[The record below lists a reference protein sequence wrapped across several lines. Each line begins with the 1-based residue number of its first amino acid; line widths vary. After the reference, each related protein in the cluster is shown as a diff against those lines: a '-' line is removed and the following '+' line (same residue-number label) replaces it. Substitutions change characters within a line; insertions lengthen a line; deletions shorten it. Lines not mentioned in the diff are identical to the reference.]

1 MKWKHNSKI
10 RKTPFEI
17 LSILSVS
24 GKKGSKTAFLWQSV
38 MPQEVI
44 MAGKM
49 KDTQLW
55 LIHQMEKVEKF
66 PRKIDAIHQAPED
79 DFSLPESK

>member
-1 MKWKHNSKI
+1 METQFQDSQNIFWDSEH
-10 RKTPFEI
+10 FVGE
-17 LSILSVS
+17 
-24 GKKGSKTAFLWQSV
+24 WQEGIKNCFS
-38 MPQEVI
+38 PAICDATRNNNGWENE
-44 MAGKM
+44 GH
-49 KDTQLW
+49 TQLW